1 MFTGVQRPVLKFSE
15 ICTFSVLYKAYLA
28 ARRGKRSRAATA
40 NYEVHLLANIVNLV
54 YILQTKIYRPGLFRV
69 FYVYEPKKRL
79 VQAPA
84 FVDKV
89 VQHAL
94 VDNLIYERITNSFIL
109 DNYASQKGKGLHF
122 GLDRLRGF
130 FTEYWN
136 KYRTAE
142 GWVLKADVRHFF
154 ASIDHDK
161 LKEKLKRLDL
171 EPIVFDLLC
180 TYIDSTDGLPLG
192 YQTSQLFALLFLD
205 EFDHFVK
212 ERLHIRWYGRYMDDF
227 FLIHPDKDYLQFCLK
242 EIRAFMASL
251 GLELNEKTQIFPI
264 RNGIDFLG
272 FHTYLTEEGK
282 VIRKLRHSSIKRMR
296 SKLRRWEQDY
306 PAGLVTREK
315 ILQSWQAW
323 DAHAAHGNTWSLVPA
338 GAGPC
343 AKHSK
348 GGNLMA
354 TTTLGNK
361 STGSIIKLKE
371 NGTLVDFYV
380 AKHDYESSLNGAGRT
395 LVVRKDTYDDRVWD
409 NGNVNAY
416 ASSDLDSWFNSTYKN
431 MLDADIRSLIGT
443 DQNPLHPRQ
452 RQQHGGHPGAG
463 HLCPVPH

>member
-171 EPIVFDLLC
+171 EPIVF
-180 TYIDSTDGLPLG
+180 
-192 YQTSQLFALLFLD
+192 ALLFLD

-323 DAHAAHGNTWSLVPA
+323 DAHAAHGNTWSLRQQVRDRVQ
-338 GAGPC
+338 
-343 AKHSK
+343 
-348 GGNLMA
+348 N
-354 TTTLGNK
+354 
-361 STGSIIKLKE
+361 ILKE
-371 NGTLVDFYV
+371 
-380 AKHDYESSLNGAGRT
+380 E
-395 LVVRKDTYDDRVWD
+395 
-409 NGNVNAY
+409 
-416 ASSDLDSWFNSTYKN
+416 
-431 MLDADIRSLIGT
+431 I
-443 DQNPLHPRQ
+443 
-452 RQQHGGHPGAG
+452 
-463 HLCPVPH
+463 